1 MTSSKSQK
9 QGRRRTRLE
18 AAESQLMPDL
28 SVELPQDLAVC
39 ELLPRLDHKSLLAL
53 AATSK
58 HWRTLAAY
66 PPLWQSL
73 FSARWGQQP
82 LNAAAAQLAGS
93 WQAYYKTKHLS
104 VKDATAAKEPY
115 DKPCCFEVDARLH
128 SLASQ
133 AILQQHLSCHT
144 AAHAVRSLPT
154 TSPPPCMLLAE
165 QDASSNSTC
174 SSLSYPPSPSHG
186 PGQAAFL
193 SASSSCSTALPSFS
207 SSPSHSSMGFASPTL
222 FAPEELPPA
231 PPPCQILYLIDGS
244 GSVSDEDFG
253 EMRTFVQSSART
265 LCSRL
270 QGGADNAAA
279 GKVGIIQFSH
289 DPYTELP
296 LTALGDGSD
305 LAGVL
310 HRMARINGGTN
321 IEAALSAASSLF
333 SKASFGPGGVP
344 EGSAQEANAAGM
356 SATTSAGEVH
366 AKVPSIP
373 PARVV
378 ILLTDGRVGR
388 YKAHSAR
395 AAAKRLLQNLQSG
408 GGCVLAAFGVGRGV
422 ECSELVHII
431 DVEGAGGAEAIDR
444 YLDLFVR
451 DDHGS
456 W

>member
-1 MTSSKSQK
+1 
-9 QGRRRTRLE
+9 
-18 AAESQLMPDL
+18 MPDI
-28 SVELPQDLAVC
+28 SELLPSDLAIC

-58 HWRTLAAY
+58 HWRALSAY

-93 WQAYYKTKHLS
+93 WQAYFKSKHLS
-104 VKDATAAKEPY
+104 AKDAAAAKEPY
-115 DKPCCFEVDARLH
+115 EKPCCFEVDARLQ

-133 AILQQHLSCHT
+133 AILQQHLPCHT
-144 AAHAVRSLPT
+144 AAHVLPFLP
-154 TSPPPCMLLAE
+154 TSPPPRMLLAE

-174 SSLSYPPSPSHG
+174 STLSYPPRGSPPHG

-193 SASSSCSTALPSFS
+193 SASSSCSTTLPSCS
-207 SSPSHSSMGFASPTL
+207 SSPSHSSVGSMSPAL
-222 FAPEELPPA
+222 FVPEELPPA
-231 PPPCQILYLIDGS
+231 PPPCQIVYLIDGS

-253 EMRTFVQSSART
+253 EMRTFVQSSAHT
-265 LCSRL
+265 LCGRL
-270 QGGADNAAA
+270 QGSPGNAAA
-279 GKVGIIQFSH
+279 GKVGVIQFSH
-289 DPYTELP
+289 DPHTELP

-310 HRMARINGGTN
+310 DKMARINGGTN

-333 SKASFGPGGVP
+333 SKASLGFAAVP
-344 EGSAQEANAAGM
+344 EGSGQEGNAAGRPA
-356 SATTSAGEVH
+356 STSAGGVH
-366 AKVPSIP
+366 AGPSIP
-373 PARVV
+373 PARMV

-388 YKAHSAR
+388 YEAHSAR
-395 AAAKRLLQNLQSG
+395 AAAKRLLQNLQGG

-422 ECSELVHII
+422 ECSDLVHII
-431 DVEGAGGAEAIDR
+431 DVEGAGGAEARDR